1 MDTVNAPRWVE
12 VAQVGEIE
20 PSDVKACRVG
30 NALIAVFNVDGTFYA
45 TSDICTHAHAH
56 LSDGYIEDDI
66 VECPLHQGRFHIPT
80 GKAISAPVTEDV
92 RTFPVRVE
100 GGSVLVQ
107 VTSND
112 SGDDS
117 GDRDG
122 C

>member
-1 MDTVNAPRWVE
+1 MDTTNASRWVE
-12 VAQVGEIE
+12 VAQVDEIE
-20 PSDVKACRVG
+20 PADVKACRVG
-30 NALIAVFNVDGTFYA
+30 GAFIAVYNVDGTFYA

-100 GGSVLVQ
+100 GGCVLVQ
-107 VTSND
+107 VASND
-112 SGDDS
+112 SGD
-117 GDRDG
+117 GDG
-122 C
+122 S